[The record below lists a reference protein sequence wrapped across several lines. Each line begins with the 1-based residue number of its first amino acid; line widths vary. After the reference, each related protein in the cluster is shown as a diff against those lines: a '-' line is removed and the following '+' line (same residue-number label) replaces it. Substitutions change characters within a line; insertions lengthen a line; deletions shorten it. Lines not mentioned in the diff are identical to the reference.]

1 VENSRTGWLG
11 AALCAAVV
19 YAQVGVV
26 RAADGVTVY
35 QGGAKVSVVDEAGAK
50 ADGLTVVNLGASF
63 APPILNDAPEL
74 GDAGKQP
81 YADIY
86 RALADERFD
95 VVPEWSRADD
105 ERFLE
110 VYGIF
115 PSPRI
120 LRARLTDDARH
131 ACHAAIDQTPLATYP
146 NKLWELPKLP
156 VGVKPGAKAL
166 AKRAA
171 HEAAVRV
178 VQGRLRCD
186 GLLDKRAKDGV
197 FDIWTADGVRMFQR
211 KHMIISWGV
220 VDDPTRAAFLTD
232 SRELDF
238 RSLLRALR
246 ERVVAATGIIEDG
259 TAGATA
265 GTILGRTIDP
275 MELGAMHAY
284 GALPNAAPDLVSNA
298 TEVAAKALGWTGPVE
313 AAAWFRSHG
322 NDDLEKLLVAL
333 PLPAPPAYH
342 SAHMELRAVIDRG
355 EVYYGYPYD
364 ESGKPIPQL
373 VSRRPTVTL
382 YAKNGDKEVALV
394 RWNSTIGGWQPE
406 VLEDGT
412 TGLKYKS
419 SDVGKRVWRE
429 VVATQAWLPP
439 DTTPDSDLIKKGPG
453 KKRINR
459 EIVGPGFASA
469 YGLAMMVNEI
479 EWKPH
484 VGEPSYVDKGV
495 RVHGS
500 VSYRSMLKGY
510 SHGCHRL
517 FNHLAI
523 RMASFLIAHRNHVTE
538 GRLPVMWSRAVKMDD
553 KTYSIQL
560 DNRGFGYELTPPV
573 PVEVLEG
580 TIKGDPKWPILEG
593 MPAPAKPSVAAT
605 VEPPVVATAPGQ

>member
-1 VENSRTGWLG
+1 VEKSRAGRLL
-11 AALCAAVV
+11 AACCAGLVC
-19 YAQVGVV
+19 AQVGVAS
-26 RAADGVTVY
+26 AADGVTIY
-35 QGGAKVSVVDEAGAK
+35 QGGSKTTVVDEATAK

-63 APPILNDAPEL
+63 APPILKDAPEL
-74 GDAGKQP
+74 GDVGKQP
-81 YADIY
+81 YADVY

-131 ACHAAIDQTPLATYP
+131 ACHAAIDQAPLATYP

-156 VGVKPGAKAL
+156 AGVKPGKKTL

-178 VQGRLRCD
+178 VQGRLGCD
-186 GLLDKRAKDGV
+186 GLLDKRAKPGV

-220 VDDPTRAAFLTD
+220 VDEPTRAAFLTD
-232 SRELDF
+232 SHELDF

-259 TAGATA
+259 SAGAA
-265 GTILGRTIDP
+265 SGTVLGRTLDP
-275 MELGAMHAY
+275 EELGAMHAY

-298 TEVAAKALGWTGPVE
+298 TEIAARSLGWTGPNE

-322 NDDLEKLLVAL
+322 SDNLENLLVAL
-333 PLPAPPAYH
+333 PLPAPPSYH
-342 SAHMELRAVIDRG
+342 GAHMELRAVIDRG

-364 ESGKPIPQL
+364 ESGKPIPQ
-373 VSRRPTVTL
+373 VVHRRPTVTL
-382 YAKNGDKEVALV
+382 YAKNGDRDVALV
-394 RWNSTIGGWQPE
+394 RWNSTIGGWQSE

-412 TGLKYKS
+412 TGLKYKN

-429 VVATQAWLPP
+429 VIATPAWLPP
-439 DTTPDSDLIKKGPG
+439 DTTPDSDLIRKTGG

-479 EWKPH
+479 EWKPK
-484 VGEPSYVDKGV
+484 VGTPSYVDKGV

-523 RMASFLIAHRNHVTE
+523 RMASFLVAHRTHVTH

-580 TIKGDPKWPILEG
+580 KIKGDPRWPILEG
-593 MPAPAKPSVAAT
+593 MPAPPKPEPAVPPLPAPTTVAA
-605 VEPPVVATAPGQ
+605 Q